1 MQVIS
6 EWYCQVRMKTDGVNK
21 RYGVVTSQTSA
32 VSVGLRWPIPCL
44 RLKSKRF
51 RILKIKMEFLAAHVT
66 QLNYNSIRVNTI
78 FEYSIYTIV
87 VHYLYNLRS

>member
-1 MQVIS
+1 
-6 EWYCQVRMKTDGVNK
+6 
-21 RYGVVTSQTSA
+21 
-32 VSVGLRWPIPCL
+32 
-44 RLKSKRF
+44 
-51 RILKIKMEFLAAHVT
+51 MEFLAAHVT